1 MADSTPNSLIK
12 IDTPV
17 TARYGKKQ
25 VAIYIVSGTMEVML
39 FSAISKHP
47 HNNLLVISCI
57 IFMFAIAGLV
67 FMCARSQNALYETEL
82 KVAFNAKNLVKKNEM
97 YKYNPK
103 NSIEKKINWTGLEG
117 VDTEGRLKFKKM
129 KVYEN
134 NYCDRA
140 MCFIVNPSDSN
151 DPDSY
156 YNGMESLFKSIPQF
170 CVHKTIVA
178 QSKHLVNISA
188 VYEKKLQNK
197 NLPLIVR
204 NGYSAK
210 KKFFDEIKDRV
221 GWMHVI
227 FLGLDYTPNDQEA
240 SEKIDKLKEKYSS
253 ALEIHGV
260 NGRLITDPTEYAT
273 ICAQMGRMENIEGL
287 V

>member
-1 MADSTPNSLIK
+1 MTDSTPNSLIK
-12 IDTPV
+12 IDTPI

-25 VAIYIVSGTMEVML
+25 VAIYIVSGTIEVML

-47 HNNLLVISCI
+47 HNNPLVIGCI
-57 IFMFAIAGLV
+57 ILMFAVAGLV
-67 FMCARSQNALYETEL
+67 FMGARSQNALYETEL
-82 KVAFNAKNLVKKNEM
+82 KAMFKLKNMVKKNEM

-117 VDTEGRLKFKKM
+117 VDTEGRLKFKKQ

-134 NYCDRA
+134 NYCDRG
-140 MCFIVNPSDSN
+140 MCFIVTPSDSN

-156 YNGMESLFKSIPQF
+156 YKGMESLFKSIPQF
-170 CVHKTIVA
+170 CLHKTIVA

-188 VYEKKLQNK
+188 VYEKKLQIK
-197 NLPLIVR
+197 DLPLIVR
-204 NGYSAK
+204 NGFSAK

-227 FLGLDYTPNDQEA
+227 FLGLDYTPNDLEA
-240 SEKIDKLKEKYSS
+240 IEKIDKLKEKYGS
-253 ALEIHGV
+253 ALDIHGV
-260 NGRLITDPTEYAT
+260 TGILITDPTEYAT
-273 ICAQMGRMENIEGL
+273 VCAQMGRMESLEGM